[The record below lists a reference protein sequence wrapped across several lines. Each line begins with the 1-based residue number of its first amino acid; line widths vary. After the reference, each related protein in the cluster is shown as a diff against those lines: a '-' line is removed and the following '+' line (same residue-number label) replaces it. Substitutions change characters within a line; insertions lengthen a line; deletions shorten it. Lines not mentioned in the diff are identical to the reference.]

1 MMSLRE
7 RQKAGRRLAIL
18 DAASHLFRRNG
29 FAATSM
35 EQVAARA
42 MLSVGTVY
50 NYFRSKGDLL
60 LALVALDGAEV
71 RAAGARLVEQPPAD
85 AKRAVLTLLETYV
98 DHSLV
103 HLDKRLWR
111 QMIGTALTAADTKLG
126 AGYRALDRKLVAQVT
141 ALCRAL
147 QARGDLPPGLHCTD
161 AGQVLVSLCN
171 QAFEEFVADD
181 GMTLPALKRRMAREL
196 RLVFCGIS
204 AGGVQSRPASQ
215 VAPRSG
221 PRSRRLDS

>member
-103 HLDKRLWR
+103 HL
-111 QMIGTALTAADTKLG
+111 
-126 AGYRALDRKLVAQVT
+126 
-141 ALCRAL
+141 
-147 QARGDLPPGLHCTD
+147 
-161 AGQVLVSLCN
+161 
-171 QAFEEFVADD
+171 
-181 GMTLPALKRRMAREL
+181 
-196 RLVFCGIS
+196 
-204 AGGVQSRPASQ
+204 
-215 VAPRSG
+215 
-221 PRSRRLDS
+221 